1 MKTAKILRK
10 SVLTPGNNWITL
22 LNSANLIKKNAVT
35 PVNFHLYHYASNNPI
50 KYTDPDGRDHGMPPA
65 IEQQMKQRLNVTPI
79 EAAKL
84 RNVRVNGNT
93 TASCGLTSEAQR
105 IMAAQSACSHG
116 TTSEIRQN
124 ISDNKRSNPWG
135 IYSIKGGT
143 VISITTMDPNKPFD
157 DKSQPA
163 YGNNIIIQ
171 DCHGNYVRYGHLESI
186 NVKVGDTVSEGQQIG
201 VMGDT
206 GRGLPGPNKHLHV
219 SVYPKWA
226 IKHPEGFRSVNAII
240 NPNAY
245 IANGTYPCN
254 TLISTKYGQLIGDP
268 LYSHEGLDFSGLD
281 INLIKN
287 WRKGLSGQEALNA
300 Q

>member
-1 MKTAKILRK
+1 
-10 SVLTPGNNWITL
+10 
-22 LNSANLIKKNAVT
+22 
-35 PVNFHLYHYASNNPI
+35 
-50 KYTDPDGRDHGMPPA
+50 MPPA

-157 DKSQPA
+157 DESQPV

-171 DCHGNYVRYGHLESI
+171 DCNGNYVRYGHLESI
-186 NVKVGDTVSEGQQIG
+186 NVKVGDKVSEGQQIG

-226 IKHPEGFRSVNAII
+226 IKHPEGFRSVNALI

-254 TLISTKYGQLIGDP
+254 TFISTQYGEMIGKDEYN
-268 LYSHEGLDFSGLD
+268 LYPHEGLDFSGLD
-281 INLIKN
+281 INLIIN
-287 WRKGLSGQEALNA
+287 WRKGLNGQEALNA